1 MLWNWYTVD
10 ACFVSH
16 SWRVTSTAM
25 FAGSCIGVIILVFLL
40 EFIRRAGKE
49 YDAHIL
55 RAHQHKLS
63 MVSSPMS
70 APSSST
76 DEGDGR
82 KKEIFITKSLM
93 QGINST
99 NVFRPSLFQQM
110 VRAGFHTVAFAVG
123 YILML

>member
-25 FAGSCIGVIILVFLL
+25 FAGSCIGVIILVILL
-40 EFIRRAGKE
+40 EFVRRAGKE

-55 RAHQHKLS
+55 RAHQHKLAIAS
-63 MVSSPMS
+63 TLMSS
-70 APSSST
+70 PSSST

-82 KKEIFITKSLM
+82 KKEMITTKSFM
-93 QGINST
+93 QGNNSA
-99 NVFRPSLFQQM
+99 NVFRPSLVQQM